1 MRTKIIFTFLILIN
15 ILITNSYAG
24 QLFSN
29 ASFENS
35 TLEGENIFKDTINI
49 KGRLTIQEGGSL
61 TILPGTK
68 LVFQFIDE
76 DHDGIGESE
85 ILSQGQI
92 KAIGTKEKPILF
104 VSNIKKEGAWM
115 GFSIMNVDIENVI
128 ENAIFEDAY
137 MALHAHFSNLTVNNS
152 KFRNNFRGFQSQEG
166 TIHLNN
172 NEFYHNN
179 TGIQFR
185 NSTSFLDGNKIF
197 ENIGGLNFL
206 YSTVTMH
213 NNIIKSNKIFGI
225 KLRFSKVDIA
235 NLTVQNSMQNIYGKN
250 TEITLDN
257 VISEKALTRGFSF
270 ENSRIIIRNSIA
282 RNNLLDG
289 ISLDSSMLE
298 CDKLALSQNGRFHI
312 YLKGKSSFKG
322 GYLSDR
328 DKDFIF
334 IEQ

>member
-1 MRTKIIFTFLILIN
+1 MTTKIIFTFLILLN
-15 ILITNSYAG
+15 ILITNSYAE
-24 QLFSN
+24 QVYFN

-35 TLEGENIFKDTINI
+35 TLEGENTFQGTINI
-49 KGRLTIQEGGSL
+49 KGRLTIQEGGRL

-68 LVFQFIDE
+68 LIFQFIDE
-76 DHDGIGESE
+76 DNDSIGESE

-115 GFSIMNVDIENVI
+115 GFSIMNVGIQNVI

-137 MALHAHFSNLTVNNS
+137 MALHAHFSNLTVNHN

-179 TGIQFR
+179 TAIQFR
-185 NSTSFLDGNKIF
+185 NSTSFLHGNRIF

-206 YSTVTMH
+206 YSNVTMQD
-213 NNIIKSNKIFGI
+213 NILKNNKIFGL
-225 KLRFSKVDIA
+225 KVRFSKVDIT
-235 NLTVQNSMQNIYGKN
+235 NLTVQNSMQNVYGKN

-257 VISEKALTRGFSF
+257 VISEKALLRGFSF
-270 ENSRIIIRNSIA
+270 ENSHIKIKNSIA

-289 ISLDSSMLE
+289 ISLDSSMLD
-298 CDKLALSQNGRFHI
+298 CDKLTLGENGRFHI

-322 GYLSDR
+322 DYLSDR
-328 DKDFIF
+328 DKDVIF